1 MAYFDFTA
9 GQPLLASQ
17 LDSAF
22 DNAGWTAYTPTLTN
36 FTVGNGTFQSA
47 YAQIGKTVVVRF
59 KFTYGS
65 TSTASGTFT
74 ASVPVT
80 PKATNTLGD
89 ALIDDS
95 SGSIYPAQAYLSS
108 AGTFTMRVF
117 NAAGTYAIW
126 AAASNT
132 VPVVPNAADVYT
144 ALLVYEAA

>member
-1 MAYFDFTA
+1 MAYFDFTS

-36 FTVGNGTFQSA
+36 FTVGNGTFASA

-80 PKATNTLGD
+80 PKATNII
-89 ALIDDS
+89 AQAVIDDS

-117 NAAGTYAIW
+117 NSAGTYAIW
-126 AAASNT
+126 VAASNT

-144 ALLVYEAA
+144 ATLIYEAV